1 MTRRQR
7 ALVAT
12 LAAILVM
19 LACLALASL
28 SGLRLFV
35 REAILVPLASLFWLA
50 GVLLRSVHESYLWL
64 AGLAIFFVIL
74 VNGLVQALRT
84 NEVRRE
90 GSGQIDDAQG
100 KIPGGRV
107 RFWQSR
113 VNMLSGHGVAGDYA
127 RTDFRRLAQNI
138 DELEDERASDQTKPG
153 EGLFDQPRAV
163 DQVNRLLDFPIEKRR
178 WLFARRQAADPLSR
192 RRRLQEL
199 TISLEML
206 ANPGQEIISHK
217 NTTST
222 LPRDPS

>member
-1 MTRRQR
+1 MTRKQR
-7 ALVAT
+7 ALVAA
-12 LAAILVM
+12 LAAILVL
-19 LACLALASL
+19 LACLILASL

-74 VNGLVQALRT
+74 VNGLAQALRT

-100 KIPGGRV
+100 KIPSGRV

-113 VNMLSGHGVAGDYA
+113 VNMLSGHGMAGDYA
-127 RTDFRRLAQNI
+127 RTDFRRLAQSI
-138 DELEDERASDQTKPG
+138 DELEDKGAGDQTTLG
-153 EGLFDQPRAV
+153 TGLFDQPRAV
-163 DQVNRLLDFPIEKRR
+163 DQVNRLLDFPSEKRR
-178 WLFARRQAADPLSR
+178 WLFTRRQAADPVLR
-192 RRRLQEL
+192 RQRLQEL
-199 TISLEML
+199 AISLEIL
-206 ANPGQEIISHK
+206 AKPGQEIISHE

-222 LPRDPS
+222 LPRDSS